1 MERRTYLAEI
11 FAWEKQED
19 WPEAFKGY
27 TSLYAKEP
35 SIETAIHFAF
45 FCWYMLWQW
54 DEIQLPGEALSPY
67 ERMKTEKRCGLS
79 RPVLFRDL
87 DRTAEYLLADGR
99 GTPAR
104 YLAAK
109 YLAVLV
115 HMRKIYPYFFKEE
128 TFPESMA
135 CHLLDQI
142 RSGKG
147 GMESPV
153 YRRSAGMCRMGRL
166 PVFRPGKRLRQRSCS
181 PKGAYCPNI
190 LYGCFRNERSEFDA
204 GVAENKPQTP

>member
-1 MERRTYLAEI
+1 MEQRTHLAEI

-19 WPEAFKGY
+19 WSEAFRGY
-27 TSLYAKEP
+27 TALYGKEP

-54 DEIQLPGEALSPY
+54 DEIQLTGEVLSPY
-67 ERMKTEKRCGLS
+67 ERMKTENRCGLS

-104 YLAAK
+104 

-142 RSGKG
+142 RKRGDG
-147 GMESPV
+147 EPGV
-153 YRRSAGMCRMGRL
+153 QAICRY
-166 PVFRPGKRLRQRSCS
+166 VQD
-181 PKGAYCPNI
+181 GAFACIPSREKAAAKELFPRGSLLSQYFVW
-190 LYGCFRNERSEFDA
+190 LFSE
-204 GVAENKPQTP
+204 

>member
-1 MERRTYLAEI
+1 MEQRTHLAEI

-19 WPEAFKGY
+19 WPEAFRGY
-27 TSLYAKEP
+27 TALYGKEP

-54 DEIQLPGEALSPY
+54 DEIQLPGEVLSPY
-67 ERMKTEKRCGLS
+67 ERMKTENRCGLS

-99 GTPAR
+99 GTPA
-104 YLAAK
+104 K

-115 HMRKIYPYFFKEE
+115 HMRKIYPYFFEE
-128 TFPESMA
+128 KTFPETMA

-142 RSGKG
+142 RKSGDGEPGVRAICRYVQDGAVASIPAQEKAAAKELFPK
-147 GMESPV
+147 ESLLSQ
-153 YRRSAGMCRMGRL
+153 YFTWLFS
-166 PVFRPGKRLRQRSCS
+166 
-181 PKGAYCPNI
+181 
-190 LYGCFRNERSEFDA
+190 
-204 GVAENKPQTP
+204 